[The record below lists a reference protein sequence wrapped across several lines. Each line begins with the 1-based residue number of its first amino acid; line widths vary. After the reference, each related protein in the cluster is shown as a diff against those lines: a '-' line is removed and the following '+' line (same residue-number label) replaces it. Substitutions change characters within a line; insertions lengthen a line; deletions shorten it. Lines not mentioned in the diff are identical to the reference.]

1 MLWDKHTPLRLLGI
15 SLTNPSRYG
24 EAQISLF
31 NEGDRERSRM
41 IYKAVDAIRGEYG
54 ADVIQRGSEMES
66 SARVGRK
73 YKAQMD
79 ND

>member
-1 MLWDKHTPLRLLGI
+1 
-15 SLTNPSRYG
+15 
-24 EAQISLF
+24 
-31 NEGDRERSRM
+31 M
-41 IYKAVDAIRGEYG
+41 IDKAVDAIRGEYG

-73 YKAQMD
+73 HKAQMD